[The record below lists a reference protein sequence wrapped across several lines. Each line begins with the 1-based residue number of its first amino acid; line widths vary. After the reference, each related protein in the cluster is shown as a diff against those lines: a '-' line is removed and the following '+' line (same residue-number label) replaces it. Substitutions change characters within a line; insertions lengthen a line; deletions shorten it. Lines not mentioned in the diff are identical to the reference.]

1 MVVEPKERQEGRKEG
16 RKERK
21 RPVKGFGLR
30 FLTLE
35 AVHPAWPLECGQP
48 GRLIARPTLPTHTS
62 MNTNTNTNTKNAGFE
77 ELNDKVAH
85 NDGSSNTLLA
95 NLFSRSLSWNGYQY
109 NQERIP
115 EGLTEAR
122 IAAKPRL

>member
-21 RPVKGFGLR
+21 KEAGESKWRKMGEGGFGLR
-30 FLTLE
+30 FLTLA

-77 ELNDKVAH
+77 ELNDKG
-85 NDGSSNTLLA
+85 DLLFTLFGMGN
-95 NLFSRSLSWNGYQY
+95 NLIKLH
-109 NQERIP
+109 
-115 EGLTEAR
+115 
-122 IAAKPRL
+122 